1 MDAESVAAVFAHWK
15 VIMGHERARMDLKR
29 AQVIRDRLR
38 DGYSVDDL
46 CLAVEGCAAS
56 AFHCGEND
64 RGQRYDSLT
73 LILRDADHVDKFIS
87 MGEQARRMIAA
98 REQRREEA
106 AAQEQKRAQPPTEE
120 EKVRVRELLRS
131 CKIRRVA

>member
-1 MDAESVAAVFAHWK
+1 MDPESVAAAFSHWK
-15 VIMGHERARMDLKR
+15 MIMGHERARMDLKR

-38 DGYSVDDL
+38 DGYSLEDL
-46 CLAVEGCAAS
+46 CLAIEGCAAS

-64 RGQRYDSLT
+64 RGQRYDSIT

-87 MGEQARRMIAA
+87 IGEQARRMIAA
-98 REQRREEA
+98 REARKEEA
-106 AAQEQKRAQPPTEE
+106 AAQETKKMTPPTEE
-120 EKVRVRELLRS
+120 EKQRVRELLRS